1 MPKRWLPWPA
11 GGCAPSSLTCVWL
24 WKGVCNPII
33 AFFSNASWLI
43 LTFLISLSRKLEQEI
58 EQHLRP
64 FEEAVELVQTITGL
78 QATTTA
84 GILAEIGIDMT
95 RFPSDKHLASWAGV
109 CPGNKQSAGKRAPWE
124 DDTRQ

>member
-1 MPKRWLPWPA
+1 
-11 GGCAPSSLTCVWL
+11 
-24 WKGVCNPII
+24 
-33 AFFSNASWLI
+33 
-43 LTFLISLSRKLEQEI
+43 LISLSRKLEQEI